1 MRASYCLPS
10 GNYNIVLSNEELREL
25 LERGHVTAR
34 MSRTPCTTS
43 RAIFNDE
50 KGKMEIRDKKH
61 IANCLF
67 FHAKEP
73 VADIEA
79 GDHYVQFL
87 CINIERK
94 TGSDIDGSEKNQN
107 GTDGH
112 LEL

>member
-50 KGKMEIRDKKH
+50 KGKMEIRDKKP
-61 IANCLF
+61 IYNNLF
-67 FHAKEP
+67 FHVNEP

-79 GDHYVQFL
+79 GDHNVQFL

-94 TGSDIDGSEKNQN
+94 TGSDIDGSEKNHN

>member
-1 MRASYCLPS
+1 
-10 GNYNIVLSNEELREL
+10 
-25 LERGHVTAR
+25 
-34 MSRTPCTTS
+34 MSRVPCTTS
-43 RAIFNDE
+43 RLVFNDDE
-50 KGKMEIRDKKH
+50 GKMEIH
-61 IANCLF
+61 VN
-67 FHAKEP
+67 EP

-79 GDHYVQFL
+79 GDHNVQFL

>member
-1 MRASYCLPS
+1 MPGQALALQGFP
-10 GNYNIVLSNEELREL
+10 GIVYIK
-25 LERGHVTAR
+25 RGG
-34 MSRTPCTTS
+34 
-43 RAIFNDE
+43 I
-50 KGKMEIRDKKH
+50 
-61 IANCLF
+61 
-67 FHAKEP
+67 P

-79 GDHYVQFL
+79 GDHNVQFL

>member
-1 MRASYCLPS
+1 MMKR
-10 GNYNIVLSNEELREL
+10 VKWRF
-25 LERGHVTAR
+25 VTR
-34 MSRTPCTTS
+34 NT
-43 RAIFNDE
+43 FD
-50 KGKMEIRDKKH
+50 
-61 IANCLF
+61 NCLF

-94 TGSDIDGSEKNQN
+94 TGGDTDGSKENQD

>member
-1 MRASYCLPS
+1 M
-10 GNYNIVLSNEELREL
+10 
-25 LERGHVTAR
+25 
-34 MSRTPCTTS
+34 
-43 RAIFNDE
+43 
-50 KGKMEIRDKKH
+50 K
-61 IANCLF
+61 
-67 FHAKEP
+67 P

-79 GDHYVQFL
+79 GDHNVQFL

>member
-10 GNYNIVLSNEELREL
+10 GNYNIVLSN
-25 LERGHVTAR
+25 
-34 MSRTPCTTS
+34 
-43 RAIFNDE
+43 
-50 KGKMEIRDKKH
+50 DKKH
-61 IANCLF
+61 IDNCLF

-94 TGSDIDGSEKNQN
+94 TGGDTDGSKENQD

>member
-79 GDHYVQFL
+79 GDHYVQCL
-87 CINIERK
+87 CINIEK
-94 TGSDIDGSEKNQN
+94 QEDDNGTEKNPD

>member
-61 IANCLF
+61 IANCLL

-79 GDHYVQFL
+79 GDQIGRAHV
-87 CINIERK
+87 
-94 TGSDIDGSEKNQN
+94 
-107 GTDGH
+107 
-112 LEL
+112 

>member
-79 GDHYVQFL
+79 GDHDVQFL
-87 CINIERK
+87 CINIEK
-94 TGSDIDGSEKNQN
+94 QEDDNGTEKNPD

>member
-50 KGKMEIRDKKH
+50 KGKMEIRGELDMTK
-61 IANCLF
+61 
-67 FHAKEP
+67 AK
-73 VADIEA
+73 VSMSEA
-79 GDHYVQFL
+79 TLVVGLTLKQAKMRL
-87 CINIERK
+87 GIK
-94 TGSDIDGSEKNQN
+94 S
-107 GTDGH
+107 
-112 LEL
+112 